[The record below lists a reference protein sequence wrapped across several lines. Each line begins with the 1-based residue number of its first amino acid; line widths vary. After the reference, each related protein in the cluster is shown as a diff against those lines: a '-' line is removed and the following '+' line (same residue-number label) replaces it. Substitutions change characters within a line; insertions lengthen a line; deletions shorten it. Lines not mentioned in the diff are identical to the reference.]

1 MGNPDSGVQITKRK
15 TVQKNRRK
23 NQNESEGR
31 SNKSYT
37 HIKHGGNIQKT
48 RVHRV
53 FLIVVGSI
61 EK

>member
-1 MGNPDSGVQITKRK
+1 MGNPDSGVQITKRRN
-15 TVQKNRRK
+15 VQKNRRK